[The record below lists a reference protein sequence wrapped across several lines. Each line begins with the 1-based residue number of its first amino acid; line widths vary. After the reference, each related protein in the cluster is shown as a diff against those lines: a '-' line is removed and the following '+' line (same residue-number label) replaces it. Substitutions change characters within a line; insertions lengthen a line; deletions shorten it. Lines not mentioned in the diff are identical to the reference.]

1 MRTYF
6 RHRDRF
12 TEWPRSFS
20 TRFRRHGLPAAAVQ
34 SWRARVS
41 NADFPWWMADLPPAA
56 MALQDVDFVLR
67 VFQFGTPRLR
77 LSVTTSRRIEQVLPQ
92 LAWRAPA
99 GRRRMAETRDFS

>member
-1 MRTYF
+1 
-6 RHRDRF
+6 
-12 TEWPRSFS
+12 
-20 TRFRRHGLPAAAVQ
+20 
-34 SWRARVS
+34 
-41 NADFPWWMADLPPAA
+41 